1 MEKFEVLSAV
11 FQIGSPEWRAI
22 ELAAR
27 CREGRRALR
36 ALRKAVLATY
46 GGAGRGRSAWAR
58 AMKAVRLAA
67 QHRQTFLRASGG
79 PQARTAHQIGV
90 RTADR
95 CRALVAGSIPTGP
108 IFERKANHYE
118 YLI

>member
-46 GGAGRGRSAWAR
+46 GGAGRGRSAWKR

>member
-36 ALRKAVLATY
+36 ALRAAVLATY
-46 GGAGRGRSAWAR
+46 GGASRGPGAWAR

-67 QHRQTFLRASGG
+67 QHHQTFLRAFKG
-79 PQARTAHQIGV
+79 PQARTAGQIGV
-90 RTADR
+90 RTAR
-95 CRALVAGSIPTGP
+95 RARDLRLAAQHRLAQCGP
-108 IFERKANHYE
+108 N
-118 YLI
+118 